1 MQGGCAVKTSISAG
15 GDVKIGQ
22 LPQHHGT
29 IVAAIAKYPHKR
41 ANALSTVLCDEHGLY
56 VKWKA
61 LETYCLRHQL
71 WTYSRP
77 KPCVQ
82 PPIVTPASGAATAS
96 SSIIDAKIGDLPAYR
111 DQILLAIRNNPGS
124 KGMALSAIMEK
135 TYGVRIHHAAL
146 KNTSSGIFDLM
157 LLRPLRHSYPLR
169 NHFHCPPRES

>member
-1 MQGGCAVKTSISAG
+1 MQGGCAGKTSISDG

-41 ANALSTVLCDEHGLY
+41 ANALSTVLCDEQGLY

-77 KPCVQ
+77 KPS
-82 PPIVTPASGAATAS
+82 PPIVTPASKAAVAVPSTCAAS
-96 SSIIDAKIGDLPAYR
+96 SIVEVKIGGLPPYR
-111 DQILLAIRNNPGS
+111 DRILHVIRSNPGS
-124 KGMALSAIMEK
+124 KGMLLSAE
-135 TYGVRIHHAAL
+135 V
-146 KNTSSGIFDLM
+146 
-157 LLRPLRHSYPLR
+157 
-169 NHFHCPPRES
+169 